1 MLKWLVTGREGGES
15 PRVTKMRTDDG
26 DDGGN
31 NGNKYSMFH
40 VNRSVV
46 DGDDA
51 TNALLHCQIQA
62 DPPG

>member
-26 DDGGN
+26 DDCGN

-46 DGDDA
+46 VDDDQCHMCHMCR
-51 TNALLHCQIQA
+51 LGQ
-62 DPPG
+62 